1 MAKKIVI
8 IEGKILIDPSK
19 PVGTSRKLMDV
30 AKLNRLCWKAE
41 ITLEDGI
48 QKVYEEI
55 KDRDWSIY
63 DDVS

>member
-8 IEGKILIDPSK
+8 IEGEIFIDPSK